1 MALSPLAQNKMALS
15 PLAPSYQLDRFTS
28 NGERSSFELA
38 GAMVMSSFDT
48 RHDDPFTTK
57 DDFLFVQAEIKNP
70 KQGNP
75 ASNLRYSDK
84 ELNNLVVK
92 NTFDLFVKYKS
103 LNENPIIITS
113 YPRNDRT
120 QSFKV
125 EDDGTFTLTN
135 KVEQTVTQHP
145 TMETFLQSFSITP
158 SMMLNMRES
167 SKSAKY
173 NTYFAD
179 ILSFI
184 LKVDYFAHPEMFDEV
199 TLTPEIIHSDD
210 ERFKDVKDWNPKD
223 GFDYLYYTDNPGPES
238 QKFMVPKEDTIQKV
252 YHQMWEILSNQ
263 ENGIKSLVRDYFKH
277 VMVDLRWG
285 DYWKN
290 DIDDFFTI
298 LAIINCYNYASLN
311 QQEKNILKQF
321 QAIQKQFLKNDNSM
335 EPEPE
340 PEY

>member
-1 MALSPLAQNKMALS
+1 MALSPMT
-15 PLAPSYQLDRFTS
+15 PSYQLDRFTS

-38 GAMVMSSFDT
+38 GAMVISSFDA

-57 DDFLFVQAEIKNP
+57 DDFLFVQAEIKGP
-70 KQGNP
+70 KQKNP
-75 ASNLRYSDK
+75 ASNLRFSDK
-84 ELNNLVVK
+84 EVNNLVVK
-92 NTFDLFVKYKS
+92 NTYNLFMKYKE
-103 LNENPIIITS
+103 LNEHPIIITS
-113 YPRNDRT
+113 YPRNERT

-125 EDDGTFTLTN
+125 EDDGTFTVIYNLHTS
-135 KVEQTVTQHP
+135 QTFTKQNL
-145 TMETFLQSFSITP
+145 TMESFLRSFDITP

-199 TLTPEIIHSDD
+199 TLTPEILHSDD
-210 ERFKDVKDWNPKD
+210 ERFKDVKDWKPKD
-223 GFDYLYYTDNPGPES
+223 GFDYLYYTDNPGPAS
-238 QKFMVPKEDTIQKV
+238 QKFMIPKKDSIQKV
-252 YHQMWEILSNQ
+252 YYQMWEILSNQ

-277 VMVDLRWG
+277 VMVDLRWS

-298 LAIINCYNYASLN
+298 LAIINCYKHTTLT
-311 QQEKNILKQF
+311 QQETNILKQF
-321 QAIQKQFLKNDNSM
+321 EAIQKQFLENDHSM

-340 PEY
+340 Y

>member
-1 MALSPLAQNKMALS
+1 MALSPLT
-15 PLAPSYQLDRFTS
+15 PSYQLDRFTS
-28 NGERSSFELA
+28 NGERCGFELA
-38 GAMVMSSFDT
+38 GAMVMSPFDA

-57 DDFLFVQAEIKNP
+57 DDFLFVQAEIKGP

-75 ASNLRYSDK
+75 ASNLRFSDK
-84 ELNNLVVK
+84 EVNNLVVK
-92 NTFDLFVKYKS
+92 NTYNLFMKYKE
-103 LNENPIIITS
+103 LNEHPIIITS

-135 KVEQTVTQHP
+135 KANQTVTKQHH
-145 TMETFLQSFSITP
+145 TMESFLRSFGISP

-167 SKSAKY
+167 SKSANY

-184 LKVDYFAHPEMFDEV
+184 LKVDYFAHPEMFDQV
-199 TLTPEIIHSDD
+199 TLTPEILHSDD
-210 ERFKDVKDWNPKD
+210 QRFSDVKDWKSKD
-223 GFDYLYYTDNPGPES
+223 GFNYLYYTDTPGPAS
-238 QKFMVPKEDTIQKV
+238 QNFMIPKKDSIQKV
-252 YHQMWEILSNQ
+252 YYQMWEILSNQ
-263 ENGIKSLVRDYFKH
+263 ENGIKSLVRNYFKH
-277 VMVDLRWG
+277 VMVDLRWS

-298 LAIINCYNYASLN
+298 LAIINCYKHTTLT
-311 QQEKNILKQF
+311 QQEINILKQF
-321 QAIQKQFLKNDNSM
+321 EAIQKQFLENDHSM

-340 PEY
+340 Y